1 MAKKYP
7 GLYLYYDWMEAIE
20 ALGPKQGFQLILNLY
35 HFSKDNAKPK
45 PLDGTAN
52 IIQNLCIAQM
62 ERSKLLSEAGKAGNI
77 IKAQKLHAARENLPP
92 ILQNSSLYIDP
103 NDDPEE
109 LAVLQLALAKASG
122 HLNS

>member
-20 ALGPKQGFQLILNLY
+20 ALGQKQGFQLILNLY
-35 HFSKDNAKPK
+35 HYSKDNVKPK
-45 PLDGTAN
+45 TLDGTAN

-77 IKAQKLHAARENLPP
+77 IKAQKLRTAQENLPA

-122 HLNS
+122 RMNP